1 MQEFGDRWEVDRYLS
16 ASGYLGDNTRPFFV
30 ALPKDRGTVSNDEFR
45 RQISQ
50 VDVEVLRHL
59 REGVKGGFD
68 EEKFRQHI
76 GFGCL
81 RDFLEAEL
89 QKKYKEAAPAT
100 LALLEQRC
108 GEVTFELAR
117 MDSKIQAT
125 SDIAH
130 LRKFAML
137 YAASISNHVVC
148 HMIQIPNS
156 FLSEAAF
163 FQVIIWHCDSS
174 Y

>member
-1 MQEFGDRWEVDRYLS
+1 MDRYLS

-30 ALPKDRGTVSNDEFR
+30 ALPKDRGNVSNDDFR

-50 VDVEVLRHL
+50 VDTEVLRHL
-59 REGVKGGFD
+59 REGVQGGFD
-68 EEKFRQHI
+68 EEKYKSYI
-76 GFGCL
+76 GFSRL
-81 RDFLEAEL
+81 RDYLESEL

-108 GEVTFELAR
+108 SEVTSELAR

-130 LRKFAML
+130 LRKSAML
-137 YAASISNHVVC
+137 YAASISNHVVGYC
-148 HMIQIPNS
+148 FVMSIMNYI
-156 FLSEAAF
+156 
-163 FQVIIWHCDSS
+163 SS
-174 Y
+174 L